1 MSHLKWATLTSSQDE
16 IQANLIA
23 STLHEKN
30 IPAVTYNKKDTMY
43 AMLGAVYVLV
53 PEENFEDAKQLL
65 IDEDIVSPDAF
76 EDIE

>member
-30 IPAVTYNKKDTMY
+30 IPAVTSNKKDSMY

-53 PEENFEDAKQLL
+53 PEEHFEEAKQLL
-65 IDEDIVSPDAF
+65 IDEEIVSPDAF
-76 EDIE
+76 ENLD